1 MVQSYFQQGFSITQK
16 NNKAFDKNKI
26 EKKLKLA
33 SDLFDF
39 AFKVK
44 SFQLKKKY
52 PELSEKEINAKTYA
66 LIERGCS

>member
-1 MVQSYFQQGFSITQK
+1 MDS
-16 NNKAFDKNKI
+16 NNKLKFDPQKI
-26 EKKLKLA
+26 QKKLKLA

-44 SFQLKKKY
+44 SFQLKNKY
-52 PELSEKEINAKTYA
+52 PELSEKEIKAKTYE